1 MFCLLYKINLLSF
14 AYIDLEAISFVIVAL
29 FTLQLVEGH

>member
-14 AYIDLEAISFVIVAL
+14 AYIDLEAISFAAL